1 MLALYAR
8 VQRISNSDA
17 YREICSDLQAG
28 DFAPAY
34 VTPQNRTVK
43 EKTAVLQS
51 ERAPAQ
57 VIHQTYSALLSML
70 SLTQAHLKHLREMRC
85 LTDEQIE
92 GFGFKSTP
100 PPHLCRVIT
109 SRLIQQ
115 GCTVQG
121 VPGFYI
127 DDSGK
132 WTVRFFPR
140 TAGILI
146 PYLSVDGLIQGLQ
159 TRLDIP
165 IKSKDDPPEK
175 TGTKYLWLASAD
187 KPMGVSSGSPVHFI
201 GDPCS
206 RVVYV
211 TEGAL
216 KADIAHVL
224 MGRTFVATG
233 GAGCTSQLND
243 LFDFLCRNGT
253 EEIIE
258 AEDMDKFSN
267 QGVCRGASKLY
278 LLAREKGMNCRRLT
292 WNPNYKGIDDWQIAL
307 HQKKIHMEE
316 CDKMTFKEKY
326 LSGECDLDYMDQC
339 VEQWHEQPND
349 GVELFEYLG
358 LTHEEY
364 SAYLQVDVSKNFE
377 ALMEAQRR
385 RQRYRVYQ
393 LKITEAKVIPFAFK
407 GMDALVKAGY
417 QQPPAI
423 EYQLVYD
430 GEICCPNDQ
439 DNQTVLQRI
448 FSKCNDRFP
457 DGYLGRSMSPSD
469 VVELYGENS
478 RQYFYCDTDSFV
490 PVNFSPALA
499 TLAVDSDEGT
509 AEQSKP
515 TASDLPVIDAEQLLE
530 RADES
535 SLVIHFTQIRIG
547 CREDGGHEADIYYFQ
562 TGGHKLEGT
571 IPFSGRTFQEAYQSL
586 LNEVNEKVRIFSH
599 NVYKMQM
606 TPKMGGLKQ
615 YQICRKCG
623 GTHLYEFEF
632 RTDCAAPRIYNP
644 VNTGTPEITQD
655 EIPYRVEGT
664 YCMDC
669 QGFCDT
675 DIRYGMLENA
685 EDTDDNDGDE

>member
-34 VTPQNRTVK
+34 MAPQDRPAK
-43 EKTAVLQS
+43 EKNAVLQS
-51 ERAPAQ
+51 DRASAQ

-70 SLTQAHLKHLREMRC
+70 TLTQAHQKHLREVRC

-92 GFGFKSTP
+92 RFGFKSTP
-100 PPHLCRVIT
+100 PPHLCKVIT

-127 DDSGK
+127 DNSGK
-132 WTVRFFPR
+132 WTVRFFSR

-165 IKSKDDPPEK
+165 IKNKDDPPEK

-224 MGRTFVATG
+224 MGRTFIATG
-233 GAGCTSQLND
+233 GAGCTSQLDD
-243 LFDFLCRNGT
+243 LFDFLYRNGT

-267 QGVCRGASKLY
+267 QGVGRGASKLY

-307 HQKKIHMEE
+307 HQKKSQIEE

-326 LSGECDLDYMDQC
+326 LSGECDLDAIEQYTA
-339 VEQWHEQPND
+339 QWHKQPDD
-349 GVELFEYLG
+349 GIDLYEYLG
-358 LTHEEY
+358 LTHDEY
-364 SAYLQVDVSKNFE
+364 SAYLQVDTSSKFE
-377 ALMEAQRR
+377 SLMDAQRR
-385 RQRYRVYQ
+385 RQRYRIYQ
-393 LKITEAKVIPFAFK
+393 LKITEGKVIPFAFK
-407 GMDALVKAGY
+407 GIDALVKAGY
-417 QQPPAI
+417 QHPPAV

-430 GEICCPNDQ
+430 GEICCPINQ
-439 DNQTVLQRI
+439 DKQTVLQRI
-448 FSKCNDRFP
+448 FRKCNGRFP
-457 DGYLGRSMSPSD
+457 NGYLGRSMSPSD
-469 VVELYGENS
+469 VVELYGEEG
-478 RQYFYCDTDSFV
+478 RQYFYCDINNFV
-490 PVNFSPALA
+490 PVSFSPALA
-499 TLAVDSDEGT
+499 MPAVDPDGN
-509 AEQSKP
+509 
-515 TASDLPVIDAEQLLE
+515 ASERPKLAAAALPVIDGEYLREKAN
-530 RADES
+530 ES
-535 SLVIHFTQIRIG
+535 SSHIHFTQIRIG
-547 CREDGGHEADIYYFQ
+547 CRKDGGHEADVYYFQ
-562 TGGHKLEGT
+562 AGGRKLEGT
-571 IPFSGRTFQEAYQSL
+571 IPFTGRTFQEAYQSL
-586 LNEVNEKVRIFSH
+586 LNEVNEKVRIFSR
-599 NVYKMQM
+599 NVYEMRM
-606 TPKMGGLKQ
+606 MPKIGGLKQ

-623 GTHLYEFEF
+623 GTRLYEFEF
-632 RTDCAAPRIYNP
+632 RTDCAAPRLYTP
-644 VNTGTPEITQD
+644 VNADTPEITQA

-669 QGFCDT
+669 QGFRDT
-675 DIRYGMLENA
+675 DIRYGVLENM
-685 EDTDDNDGDE
+685 EDADGNDGDE